1 MASQILL
8 EMKGISKHFGG
19 LQALRGV
26 NLTLGVGEVLGLVG
40 DNGAGKST
48 LMHVLSGAYVP
59 DDGTVTLDS
68 RPVRIQNP
76 RAARDLGIGMI
87 YQDLALVPYMSVWEN
102 IYLGNELKKKLFGLI
117 PRLDKRRM
125 RGSSLGLISKLK
137 ADLSNPNSR
146 VRELSG
152 GQRAAVAIARTLT
165 FQPRIVIMD
174 EPTAALAVKE
184 VNEVLNLITEL
195 KSTGISVIIISH
207 RLQDILAVGDRIMV
221 LRQGRNVGDLKV
233 SDTSMKEVVSLIVGG
248 DAETEQQR
256 EETFHGR

>member
-1 MASQILL
+1 MTNSVLL

-19 LQALRGV
+19 LQALSSV
-26 NLTLGVGEVLGLVG
+26 NLTLHDGEVLGLVG

-48 LMHVLSGAYVP
+48 LMHVLSGAYTS
-59 DDGTVTLDS
+59 DEGEIFLDGELI
-68 RPVRIQNP
+68 RINSP

-102 IYLGNELKKKLFGLI
+102 IYLGNELKKTWLGFMS
-117 PRLDKRRM
+117 RLNKRQM
-125 RGSSLGLISKLK
+125 REKSLS
-137 ADLSNPNSR
+137 ADLINPNAR

-165 FQPRIVIMD
+165 FMPRIVIMD

-184 VNEVLNLITEL
+184 VNEVLNLIIEL
-195 KSTGISVIIISH
+195 RSQGISVIIISH

-221 LRQGRNVGDLKV
+221 LRQGKNVGDLNV
-233 SDTSMKEVVSLIVGG
+233 AETTMNEVVGLIVGA
-248 DAETEQQR
+248 DTTKEQRKETIQ
-256 EETFHGR
+256 GR

>member
-1 MASQILL
+1 MANNRLL

-19 LQALRGV
+19 LQALSSV
-26 NLTLGVGEVLGLVG
+26 DLTLHTGEVLGLVG

-59 DDGTVTLDS
+59 DEGEVTLDGHT
-68 RPVRIQNP
+68 VRIHNP

-102 IYLGNELKKKLFGLI
+102 IYLGNELKKKFLGVV

-125 RGSSLGLISKLK
+125 RESSLNLIGKLK
-137 ADLSNPNSR
+137 ADLNNPNSR

-195 KSTGISVIIISH
+195 RSAGISVIIISH

-221 LRQGRNVGDLKV
+221 LRQGKNVGDLRV
-233 SDTSMKEVVSLIVGG
+233 SETSMKEVVSLIVGG
-248 DAETEQQR
+248 EAVTQEQR